1 MKVKKIS
8 DYTFYAHL
16 NIFLMVLYTSIHQS
30 ASNMALVHDIKS
42 GLHWNSTFYLHEWY
56 IYLILYD

>member
-42 GLHWNSTFYLHEWY
+42 GLH
-56 IYLILYD
+56 